1 MDKSRSATIWSH
13 EGASGSFS
21 KTGHG
26 QQGGPIMSDAAL
38 LEAELRSEPGAAAV
52 CAEATSEKQRD
63 RLIGVYIGVLAVLL
77 AICSMGGGNAAKEAT
92 LRNIEASNTWAFFQ
106 AKNLRR
112 QLLRV
117 QADEFEL
124 MLASSAASEPGRPAI
139 EGKLKQYREQDKL
152 LTSDA
157 KGQEGLD
164 ELFQRGKALDA
175 ARDLAMRRDPY
186 FDYGEALLQIAI
198 VLASVAI
205 ISGGTPVLAAS
216 AVAGGL
222 GALLTINGFAL
233 LVELPFFA

>member
-1 MDKSRSATIWSH
+1 
-13 EGASGSFS
+13 
-21 KTGHG
+21 
-26 QQGGPIMSDAAL
+26 MSDAAL
-38 LEAELRSEPGAAAV
+38 VEAELRCEPGATAV
-52 CAEATSEKQRD
+52 RAEATSARQRD
-63 RLIGVYIGVLAVLL
+63 RLIGVYIGVLAVIL

-117 QADEFEL
+117 QADELEL
-124 MLASSAASEPGRPAI
+124 MLATSANADPGRAAV
-139 EGKLKQYREQDKL
+139 EGKLRQYREQDTL
-152 LTSDA
+152 LTSDP
-157 KGQEGLD
+157 KSQEGLD
-164 ELFQRGKALDA
+164 ELFQRGKALEA

-216 AVAGGL
+216 VVAGGL
-222 GALLTINGFAL
+222 GALLTLNGFLL
-233 LVELPFFA
+233 LVEVPFLG